1 MELVL
6 TLGSELV
13 VLLVASGESEALTVL
28 LFEELPDL
36 TLYIE
41 EAGMLV
47 TRGRRLPWMLRLMS
61 ICLIA
66 ISKDFFE
73 SVVPNPEL
81 PEEDF
86 P

>member
-1 MELVL
+1 MELLL

-47 TRGRRLPWMLRLMS
+47 TRGRILPWKLRLMS
-61 ICLIA
+61 CGRETKHTLV
-66 ISKDFFE
+66 K
-73 SVVPNPEL
+73 L
-81 PEEDF
+81 PI
-86 P
+86 